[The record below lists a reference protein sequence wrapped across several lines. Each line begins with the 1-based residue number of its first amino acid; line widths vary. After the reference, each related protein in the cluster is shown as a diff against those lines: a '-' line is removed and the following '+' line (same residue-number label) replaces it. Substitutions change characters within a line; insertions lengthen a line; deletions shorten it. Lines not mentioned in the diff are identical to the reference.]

1 MLLEVRREVD
11 VADGVSV
18 GEDEVLPEEALAV
31 QIPEGVAERPA
42 VLAGDHRDREALL
55 LPPPLGT
62 VQIGLDLRKETKS
75 ITFERKLFPYR
86 MNGKSS
92 RF

>member
-18 GEDEVLPEEALAV
+18 GEDEVLPEEALSV
-31 QIPEGVAERPA
+31 QVPEGVAERPA
-42 VLAGDHRDREALL
+42 VLARDHRDREALL

-75 ITFERKLFPYR
+75 ITFLVNKFLRKG
-86 MNGKSS
+86 MGNCHG
-92 RF
+92 